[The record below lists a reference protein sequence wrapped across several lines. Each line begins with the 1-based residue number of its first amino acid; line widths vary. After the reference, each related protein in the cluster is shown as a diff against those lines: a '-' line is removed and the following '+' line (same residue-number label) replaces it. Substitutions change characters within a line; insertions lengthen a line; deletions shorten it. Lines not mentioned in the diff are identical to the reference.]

1 MKPEM
6 RQQLAQLPFEEKI
19 RKVGQLI
26 QLARNVKGRPLRG
39 SLKGTKA
46 MDVFMSER
54 KREREKSRELR
65 PKRSKK

>member
-26 QLARNVKGRPLRG
+26 QLARNVKGQPLRG

-54 KREREKSRELR
+54 KREREESRELP
-65 PKRSKK
+65 PKNSKK